1 MGPEPLYVGIEAGGT
16 KWRVAIGR
24 SPDLIAD
31 ATIPTAD
38 PNETIGACIE
48 FIRDT
53 GLPVA
58 GVGIAAFGP
67 LDLDPSSD
75 SFGFI
80 TDTPKPGWSHANI
93 KSRIESDLGRPAVID
108 LDVGGAALGEGW
120 WGAGRGLDVFVYVT
134 VGTGLGGAV
143 LRDGRTFHS
152 RGHPEMGH
160 VSVEREQGDT
170 YPGSCPFH
178 RTCLEGM
185 AAGPAIRLRWGRPGS
200 ELSARPEVWDLEAR
214 YLAQGMRTFTY
225 TIVPQRIILGG
236 GVMQQPGLLELV
248 RNYFQER
255 LAGYGPAHADR
266 DDYLVAPKLGQ
277 DAGVI
282 GALALARDTFEERR
296 RAGEPS

>member
-1 MGPEPLYVGIEAGGT
+1 
-16 KWRVAIGR
+16 VAIGR

-31 ATIPTAD
+31 TTIPTTD
-38 PNETIGACIE
+38 PNETIGTCIE
-48 FIRDT
+48 FIRGT

-75 SFGFI
+75 SYGFI

-93 KSRIESDLGRPAVID
+93 KSRIESDLGLPAVID

-120 WGAGRGLDVFVYVT
+120 WGAGRGLEVFVYVT

-160 VSVEREQGDT
+160 VGVERERGDT

-178 RTCLEGM
+178 RNCLEGM

-214 YLAQGMRTFTY
+214 YLAQGMRTLTY

-236 GVMQQPGLLELV
+236 GVMQQPGLLGLV
-248 RNYFQER
+248 RKYLKER
-255 LAGYGPAHADR
+255 LAGYGPSPADL
-266 DDYLVAPKLGQ
+266 DGYLVAPTLGQ
-277 DAGVI
+277 DAGLI
-282 GALALARDTFEERR
+282 GAIALARDAFEERR
-296 RAGEPS
+296 

>member
-1 MGPEPLYVGIEAGGT
+1 MAIEAGGT

-31 ATIPTAD
+31 STIPTAD

-75 SFGFI
+75 TYGFI

-93 KSRIESDLGRPAVID
+93 KSRIESALGLPAVID

-120 WGAGRGLDVFVYVT
+120 WGAGRDLDVFVYVT

-143 LRDGRTFHS
+143 LRHGRTFHH

-160 VSVEREQGDT
+160 VSVEREHGDT

-214 YLAQGMRTFTY
+214 YLAQGMRTYTY

-236 GVMQQPGLLELV
+236 GVMQQPGLLGLV
-248 RNYFQER
+248 RKYLQER
-255 LAGYGPAHADR
+255 LAGYGPAPADLN
-266 DDYLVAPKLGQ
+266 DYLVAPKLGQ

-282 GALALARDTFEERR
+282 GAIALARDAFEERR
-296 RAGEPS
+296 

>member
-1 MGPEPLYVGIEAGGT
+1 MAIEAGGT

-31 ATIPTAD
+31 STIPTAD

-75 SFGFI
+75 TYGSI
-80 TDTPKPGWSHANI
+80 TDTPKPGWSHASI
-93 KSRIESDLGRPAVID
+93 KSRIESDLGLPAVID

-143 LRDGRTFHS
+143 LRDGRTFHN

-170 YPGSCPFH
+170 YSGSCPFH

-236 GVMQQPGLLELV
+236 GVMQQPGLLALV
-248 RNYFQER
+248 RKYLQER
-255 LAGYGPAHADR
+255 LAGYGPAPADL

-282 GALALARDTFEERR
+282 GAIALARDAFEE
-296 RAGEPS
+296 GT

>member
-1 MGPEPLYVGIEAGGT
+1 MEPQLLYAGIEAGGT

-24 SPDLIAD
+24 SPDLITD
-31 ATIPTAD
+31 VTIPTTD

-48 FIRDT
+48 FIHGT

-58 GVGIAAFGP
+58 AVGIASFGP

-75 SFGFI
+75 TYGFI
-80 TDTPKPGWSHANI
+80 TDTPKPGWSRANI
-93 KSRIESDLGRPAVID
+93 KSRIESDLGLPVVID
-108 LDVGGAALGEGW
+108 LDVGGAALGERW
-120 WGAGRGLDVFVYVT
+120 WGAGRGLEVFVYVT

-143 LRDGRTFHS
+143 LRDGRTFHN

-178 RTCLEGM
+178 RNCLEGM

-214 YLAQGMRTFTY
+214 YLAQGMRTLTY

-236 GVMQQPGLLELV
+236 GVMQQPGLLGLV
-248 RNYFQER
+248 RKYLKER
-255 LAGYGPAHADR
+255 LAGYGPSPADL
-266 DDYLVAPKLGQ
+266 DGYLVAPTLGQ
-277 DAGVI
+277 DAGLI
-282 GALALARDTFEERR
+282 GAIALARDAFEERR
-296 RAGEPS
+296 